1 VALERI
7 DQPEVAGLQQKCLP
21 GQQDGDITVQHQSEL
36 KVFMNVWCAVE
47 QIHHKYFKISFR
59 MGNDLVFSFHH
70 VYYDSIRQQIS
81 HVFSLNL

>member
-1 VALERI
+1 VALKWI
-7 DQPEVAGLQQKCLP
+7 DQPEIAWLQQKCLP
-21 GQQDGDITVQHQSEL
+21 GQQDGNVTVQYKPQF
-36 KVFMNVWCAVE
+36 KIFMNVWCAVE
-47 QIHHKYFKISFR
+47 QVYHKYFKIGFL